1 MRGRPDVD
9 LRVPPVVHPGEDVD
23 VEMVVTSGS
32 DTPIDFID
40 LTFLGEES
48 LAVLE
53 EGAVARDAREIV
65 RAHHRL
71 REQGTLAEGVH
82 RFAIKISIPA
92 DAPPSYMG
100 VRVTIRYE
108 LRLHVSIPW
117 WADLRETF
125 EVLVEAHPPQRPK
138 IQPAHESSARGNDP
152 FIELALA
159 DTSFAPNDEV
169 NGAFAI
175 GNAPRRGDL
184 GVEISLVA
192 VEHANHDGDV
202 RRAEQ
207 LRHMAATV
215 FATPSDGGQVP
226 FHFRVPKEAVP
237 SFRSARCDLAWMV
250 QAVLRVTWAEVVQ
263 ASLPVTIA
271 RYKVARGAGLGRPEI
286 GASRWRRVWSEVG
299 ERRGL
304 SLADDRLALVLA
316 GHRLALTGTR
326 DEVQIEVAL
335 DQSEDEAALVTTLRY
350 PSLGLGLRIAPQL
363 VILLPDAL
371 ELLLPGCRVE
381 RRETEQC
388 KAFLTPELVSGLRAF
403 KTARIDDTRAV
414 VRKVSP
420 GFDERALDGFL
431 DKTLALVDALIAA
444 IEGVPPPA
452 AMANALPAWRAF
464 AASNGA
470 RLSVGGMSLLA
481 ASVDGG
487 LFDLT
492 TRFGP
497 RGEVIG
503 TAVQLQLDPPLHF
516 RVDVANPASFG
527 AAPPGSRELATAL
540 QASVKQLVIDP
551 HFLTIELDG
560 PTLDP
565 ADLRPRFAEMIVLGR
580 RLRGERT
587 PGPYR

>member
-9 LRVPPVVHPGEDVD
+9 LRVPPVVHPGESVD

-40 LTFLGEES
+40 LTFLGEET
-48 LAVLE
+48 LVVLE
-53 EGAVARDAREIV
+53 EGAVAHDEKEIV

-82 RFAIKISIPA
+82 RFTIKISIPA

-125 EVLVEAHPPQRPK
+125 EVLVEQHPPQRPK

-159 DTSFAPNDEV
+159 DTCFAPNDEV

-192 VEHANHDGDV
+192 VEHANHDGAV

-207 LRHMAATV
+207 HRHMATTV

-226 FHFRVPKEAVP
+226 FRFRVPKEAVP

-250 QAVLRVTWAEVVQ
+250 QAVLRVTWAEAVQ
-263 ASLPVTIA
+263 TSLPVTIA
-271 RYKVARGAGLGRPEI
+271 RYKVPRGAGLGRPEI
-286 GASRWRRVWSEVG
+286 GAARWRRVWSEVG

-304 SLADDRLALVLA
+304 SLADDRLALA
-316 GHRLALTGTR
+316 GTR
-326 DEVQIEVAL
+326 GEVQIEVAL

-350 PSLGLGLRIAPQL
+350 PSLGLGLRVSPQL
-363 VILLPDAL
+363 VILPDAL
-371 ELLLPGCRVE
+371 ELQLPGCRVE

-388 KAFLTPELVSGLRAF
+388 KAFLTRDLMSGLRSF
-403 KTARIDDTRAV
+403 KTAQLDDTRAV
-414 VRKVSP
+414 VRKVTP
-420 GFDERALDGFL
+420 GFEERALAGFL

-452 AMANALPAWRAF
+452 AMAGALPAWRAF

-470 RLSVGGMSLLA
+470 RLSVGGMSSSPPASTA
-481 ASVDGG
+481 ASS
-487 LFDLT
+487 T
-492 TRFGP
+492 SP
-497 RGEVIG
+497 RASAPAGRWS
-503 TAVQLQLDPPLHF
+503 APPSSSRSIRRSTSAWTWPIPRPSAPRL
-516 RVDVANPASFG
+516 RAPAS
-527 AAPPGSRELATAL
+527 SR
-540 QASVKQLVIDP
+540 QRS
-551 HFLTIELDG
+551 
-560 PTLDP
+560 
-565 ADLRPRFAEMIVLGR
+565 RPR
-580 RLRGERT
+580 
-587 PGPYR
+587 